1 MDKTTDL
8 GSNRPVSSKKFP
20 FTSVERELI
29 VKLVRDRPVIED
41 KRTNAKN
48 IELKKRAWEDL
59 TVVYN
64 SQPYVSR
71 RNTYQLKRCWENIKT
86 LRKRELRQKS
96 SSLKRTGTHPDD
108 SSAMSDNFVDT
119 ICPFSNVGVP
129 GVIDSNTIEMIVDT
143 HEQEC
148 TAKLEPDNRSPSI
161 TDIVLESESILNEN
175 TNNNSRKITSLV
187 TENEL
192 DESVSSEPNM
202 IYNNE
207 IFSTPTSKKKLV
219 SEIEARIKRTTIN
232 MQHDQELHELRM
244 KREKILL
251 ARESNLLQ
259 FEKKIQELQIL
270 KAKLEIQLLNKQFR
284 NKTS

>member
-20 FTSVERELI
+20 FTTVERELI
-29 VKLVRDRPVIED
+29 VKLVRERPVIED
-41 KRTNAKN
+41 KRTNARN

-71 RNTYQLKRCWENIKT
+71 RHTHQLKRCWENIKT

-108 SSAMSDNFVDT
+108 SSAVSDNFVDT
-119 ICPFSNVGVP
+119 ICPFTNGGVP

-143 HEQEC
+143 HEPEC
-148 TAKLEPDNRSPSI
+148 TTKLEPDNRSPSI

-175 TNNNSRKITSLV
+175 TNDSRKITSV
-187 TENEL
+187 VAENGL
-192 DESVSSEPNM
+192 DESVSSEPNI

-207 IFSTPTSKKKLV
+207 IFSTPTGKKKLE